1 MGINLIFLKEGYT
14 LYLIRVECK
23 YRKNKNRRFNRSLF
37 IFNQSGM

>member
-1 MGINLIFLKEGYT
+1 MDRVAQA

-23 YRKNKNRRFNRSLF
+23 YYWLDHFMAFKNNF

>member
-1 MGINLIFLKEGYT
+1 MLKA

-23 YRKNKNRRFNRSLF
+23 SLKDGKTFKDWLNF